1 MDRLG
6 SEIYST
12 ALIYPCFGFIS
23 ATPHQLHHTTM
34 PPMQNNQSQLHH
46 TTMPPKQN
54 NQPKI
59 QDGKLIEHPIMSL
72 TLGKTVLPHRV
83 HGNPAVLTLSSTSP
97 LSIGSTLT
105 SLSNVTPK
113 LVVGKPST
121 LSPSSMSSAV
131 STTPP
136 SSKKSLHT
144 FYTHPTNGLKSSM
157 STAVKKKLKFSP
169 ETNIGA
175 KKQAFLINFCNRDEV
190 KIK

>member
-1 MDRLG
+1 
-6 SEIYST
+6 
-12 ALIYPCFGFIS
+12 
-23 ATPHQLHHTTM
+23 M

-144 FYTHPTNGLKSSM
+144 FYTPPMNGSKSSM
-157 STAVKKKLKFSP
+157 SIAVKKSLNSHPNQIMAQKNKCSLLTSV
-169 ETNIGA
+169 TATRSRLNA
-175 KKQAFLINFCNRDEV
+175 SST
-190 KIK
+190 